1 VSGAPSSEPRGAKS
15 ANHKLRL
22 VVAAQIGL
30 LAMLGWVFRHALN
43 PDAIAYLRIASYFS
57 EGKFDLAIS
66 GYWGPMLSGLIAIG
80 QKCGLESLVA
90 ARVVM
95 GLSAVLFLWSSQ
107 RIFAALR
114 LRERWQFPGLILVA
128 SASAWWSV
136 QFITP
141 DLLLSALVLFA
152 ASHMLRD
159 EWRSAYRTA
168 FLAGGFWGLAYL
180 VKAIALPLGFVAIA
194 VHGGRL
200 VWERKASWLAAL
212 RSGGAT
218 LIVMVVIALPWV
230 LTLSAK
236 YGQLTFSTAPPIT
249 HTLTG
254 PPDQDRYH
262 PFARTFHQP
271 APGRVTSW
279 EEPSRME
286 YQRWSPWEN
295 WAYAQHQIK
304 VFAKNG
310 LTLAVLWTSI
320 NLAALTL
327 VGLWLRQML
336 KSRGRSPYNDILW
349 LPVCLAAIYLPCYF
363 TFAEQRFFYL
373 MLPLFFA
380 GAVRWLAPEGL
391 AISRGRMW
399 LVGLLVALPLLAQ
412 VGLIQDR
419 TATAGRVAAQ
429 LADRFRAAQLA
440 GPLAGSANLLGG
452 RTGLYLAFLLNQPW
466 HGDKLA
472 PTLDEI
478 LASRARYFV
487 VRRATP
493 LAAQLEADA
502 RFLKLDAALFGTEE
516 AAALCPVQVFEIL
529 ATGN

>member
-1 VSGAPSSEPRGAKS
+1 MSSQGSEPPAVMS
-15 ANHKLRL
+15 ANPKLRL
-22 VVAAQIGL
+22 VVTGQIGL
-30 LAMLGWVFRHALN
+30 LAMLGGVFRHALN
-43 PDAIAYLRIASYFS
+43 PDAVAYLRIASYFS

-66 GYWGPMLSGLIAIG
+66 GYWGPLLSGLIGIG
-80 QKCGLESLVA
+80 QQCGLESLVS

-95 GLSAVLFLWSSQ
+95 GLSAVLFLWGSHQ
-107 RIFAALR
+107 MFVALQ
-114 LRERWQFPGLILVA
+114 LPERWQFPGLILA
-128 SASAWWSV
+128 ALASAWWSV

-141 DLLLSALVLFA
+141 DLLFSALVLFA
-152 ASHMLRD
+152 SSHMVRE
-159 EWRSAYRTA
+159 EWRNNYRA
-168 FLAGGFWGLAYL
+168 ACLAGGFWGLAYL
-180 VKAIALPLGFVAIA
+180 VKAIALPLGFLAIA
-194 VHGGRL
+194 VCCGRL
-200 VWERKASWLAAL
+200 VWERKASWQAAL

-254 PPDQDRYH
+254 PPDKERYH

-271 APGRVTSW
+271 PPGRITSW

-286 YQRWSPWEN
+286 YQRWSPWES
-295 WAYAQHQIK
+295 WAYARHQIL
-304 VFAKNG
+304 VLVKNG
-310 LTLAVLWTSI
+310 LTLAMLWTSL
-320 NLAALTL
+320 NLAALAL
-327 VGLWLRQML
+327 VGLWLRQLL
-336 KSRGRSPYNDILW
+336 KSRGRSPYSDILW

-363 TFAEQRFFYL
+363 TFTEQRFFYL
-373 MLPLFFA
+373 TLPLFFA
-380 GAVRWLAPEGL
+380 GTVRWLAPEGL

-419 TATAGRVAAQ
+419 TATAGRVAVQ
-429 LADRFRAAQLA
+429 LADRFRAAQIA
-440 GPLAGSANLLGG
+440 GPLAGSANLPGG

-472 PTLDEI
+472 PTLEEI
-478 LASRARYFV
+478 AASRARYFV

-493 LAAQLEADA
+493 LAAQLQADA
-502 RFLKLDAALFGTEE
+502 RLGGMDAMLFGTEE
-516 AAALCPVQVFEIL
+516 AAAHCPVQVFEIL

>member
-1 VSGAPSSEPRGAKS
+1 MS
-15 ANHKLRL
+15 ANPKLRF
-22 VVAAQIGL
+22 VVAGQIGL
-30 LAMLGWVFRHALN
+30 LAILGWYFRHALN
-43 PDAIAYLRIASYFS
+43 PDAVAYLRIASYFS

-66 GYWGPMLSGLIAIG
+66 GYWGPLLSGLIAIG
-80 QKCGLESLVA
+80 QLCGLDSLVS

-95 GLSAVLFLWSSQ
+95 VLSAVLFLWSSQ
-107 RIFAALR
+107 RMFAALQ
-114 LRERWQFPGLILVA
+114 LPERWQFPGLILVA
-128 SASAWWSV
+128 LASAWWSV

-141 DLLLSALVLFA
+141 DLLLSALVLLA
-152 ASHMLRD
+152 TSHMLRE
-159 EWRSAYRTA
+159 EWWSNSRAA
-168 FLAGGFWGLAYL
+168 CLAGGFWGIAYL
-180 VKAIALPLGFVAIA
+180 VKAIALPLGFLAIA
-194 VHGGRL
+194 VHCGRL
-200 VWERKASWLAAL
+200 VWERKASWSAAL

-218 LIVMVVIALPWV
+218 AIVMVFIALPWV
-230 LTLSAK
+230 MTLSAK

-271 APGRVTSW
+271 ASGRITSW
-279 EEPSRME
+279 EEPSRMN

-304 VFAKNG
+304 VLAKNS
-310 LTLAVLWTSI
+310 LTLAVLWTSL
-320 NLAALTL
+320 NLAALAL
-327 VGLWLRQML
+327 AGIWLGQLL
-336 KSRGRSPYNDILW
+336 KSRGRSPYSDILW
-349 LPVCLAAIYLPCYF
+349 LPVCLAAIYLPCFF
-363 TFAEQRFFYL
+363 TFTEQRFFY
-373 MLPLFFA
+373 MTVPLFFA
-380 GAVRWLAPEGL
+380 GTVRWLAPEGL

-399 LVGLLVALPLLAQ
+399 LVCLLVALPLLAQ

-429 LADRFRAAQLA
+429 LADRFRVAQIT
-440 GPLAGSANLLGG
+440 GPLAGSANLPGG

-478 LASRARYFV
+478 AASRARYFV
-487 VRRATP
+487 VRRTTP
-493 LAAQLEADA
+493 LALQLQADA
-502 RFLKLDAALFGTEE
+502 RFAVLDAVLFGTEE
-516 AAALCPVQVFEIL
+516 AAADCPVQVFEIL

>member
-1 VSGAPSSEPRGAKS
+1 MS
-15 ANHKLRL
+15 ANPKLRL
-22 VVAAQIGL
+22 IFLGQIGL
-30 LAMLGWVFRHALN
+30 LAILGLHFRHALN
-43 PDAIAYLRIASYFS
+43 PDAVAYLRIASYFS
-57 EGKFDLAIS
+57 EGRVDLAIS
-66 GYWGPMLSGLIAIG
+66 GYWGPLLSGLIALG
-80 QKCGLESLVA
+80 QWCGLESLVA

-95 GLSAVLFLWSSQ
+95 GLSAVLFLWGSQ
-107 RIFAALR
+107 RMFIALQ
-114 LRERWQFPGLILVA
+114 LPERWQFPGLILVA
-128 SASAWWSV
+128 LASAWWSV

-141 DLLLSALVLFA
+141 DLLLSAMVLFA
-152 ASHMLRD
+152 SSLMLRD
-159 EWRSAYRTA
+159 GWFNNYRAA

-180 VKAIALPLGFVAIA
+180 TKAIALPLGCLAIA
-194 VHGGRL
+194 VHCGRL
-200 VWERKASWLAAL
+200 IWERKASWSAVL

-218 LIVMVVIALPWV
+218 AIVMVIIALPWV

-295 WAYAQHQIK
+295 WSYAWHQIK
-304 VFAKNG
+304 VLAKNC
-310 LTLAVLWTSI
+310 LTLAVLWTSL
-320 NLAALTL
+320 NVAALAL
-327 VGLWLRQML
+327 VGLWLRQLL
-336 KSRGRSPYNDILW
+336 KSRGRSPYSDILW
-349 LPVCLAAIYLPCYF
+349 LPVCLAAIYLPCFF
-363 TFAEQRFFYL
+363 TFTEQRFFYL
-373 MLPLFFA
+373 TLPLFFV
-380 GAVRWLAPEGL
+380 GTVRWLAPEGL

-399 LVGLLVALPLLAQ
+399 LVCLLVALPLLAQ

-429 LADRFRAAQLA
+429 LADRFRAAQMA
-440 GPLAGSANLLGG
+440 GPLAGSANLSGG

-466 HGDKLA
+466 HGDKLV

-478 LASRARYFV
+478 AVSRARCFV
-487 VRRATP
+487 VRRATT
-493 LAAQLEADA
+493 LAAQLQADA

-529 ATGN
+529 PTRN